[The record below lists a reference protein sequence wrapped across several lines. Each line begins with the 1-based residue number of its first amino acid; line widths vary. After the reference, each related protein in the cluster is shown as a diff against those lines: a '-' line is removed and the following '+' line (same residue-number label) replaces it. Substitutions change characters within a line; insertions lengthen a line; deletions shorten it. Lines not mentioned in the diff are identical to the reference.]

1 MWYTVNVSVPLN
13 YEKVTYTGKKRNNF
27 MIENSKEK
35 KVLLK
40 SRFGSKKVKNKKLFS
55 LFGNTL
61 YIQTEYEI
69 TKEPRKYNEK
79 QALNEA
85 LRLSKEKIN
94 LKLHDKERIIT
105 QKVLNNEVKNSKMIV
120 EVFVSVEENI
130 GKTQHYTKTE
140 EQNTELR

>member
-1 MWYTVNVSVPLN
+1 
-13 YEKVTYTGKKRNNF
+13 